1 MIQMDLGME
10 AALNIGTPAPAAT
23 GTGARASLGA
33 AGAAGRTAAPE
44 SASFQDEL
52 QAACRAGNPSCASSN
67 IASGRKASSGEKVV
81 DPQQAEA
88 DPAASRI
95 ENTVDAPASA
105 DIASILLQLLQGV
118 ASPATMPASA
128 SEPPAAA
135 EAGAASEDADS
146 EMLARVL
153 ELLKQMASSS
163 NSASPQDEPDM
174 ARWAALL
181 GQLEQLSCAA
191 PPTALAGKVHQLL
204 TDLYAHL
211 SGAAWGKMVKEATA
225 DGVAAAAEPGATGS
239 PANDAA
245 PSEMPPIQIKNRPD
259 AGVSET
265 VRPTQTPAPAGS
277 ELKAGPAESRVAF
290 STGTST
296 ESAKPANAEVE
307 PPASPHVSSAIPAA
321 ANSGDGHRGG
331 KASETPHPTATVA
344 DTIAPVV
351 GIREDLN
358 ADMGGSRSST
368 GDRTLWKDLG
378 GTDALADSKTQAADA
393 PDTAAP
399 DPRLTRLPE
408 TGPERAAEAVAAG
421 KEKEPA
427 AGAPRTG
434 IFDQIV
440 QRAVVQVR
448 NDQSEIKIDLKPDFL
463 GNVRMQIMTENQQV
477 SVRITTEFPAVRD
490 MIEAGLQQL
499 KSELQNQ
506 GLHVDRLEVSVSD
519 DPHKHSRRRAK
530 PDANS
535 RPIAVEGSLSGDR
548 RAAHERLEPAYYRP
562 RPGGAATIDMF
573 A

>member
-10 AALNIGTPAPAAT
+10 AALNIGTPAPAAI
-23 GTGARASLGA
+23 GTGARASFGA
-33 AGAAGRTAAPE
+33 AGGAGRTAAPE

-67 IASGRKASSGEKVV
+67 TASGRKASSGEKAV

-88 DPAASRI
+88 DPAASRR
-95 ENTVDAPASA
+95 ENTVDVPAAA
-105 DIASILLQLLQGV
+105 DIASFLLQLLQGV
-118 ASPATMPASA
+118 ASPATTPAFA

-135 EAGAASEDADS
+135 EEGAANEDAAA
-146 EMLARVL
+146 EMIARVL

-174 ARWAALL
+174 ARLAELLDQLDELSGAA
-181 GQLEQLSCAA
+181 QTA
-191 PPTALAGKVHQLL
+191 ALAGKVHQLL
-204 TDLYAHL
+204 TDLHAHL
-211 SGAAWGKMVKEATA
+211 SGVAWGKMVKEATA

-259 AGVSET
+259 AGASET
-265 VRPTQTPAPAGS
+265 VRTMQTPVPAGS
-277 ELKAGPAESRVAF
+277 ELKAGPAESRAAF

-307 PPASPHVSSAIPAA
+307 PPASPHGSSAFPAA

-344 DTIAPVV
+344 DTIAPAV

-378 GTDALADSKTQAADA
+378 GMDALADSETQAADA

-421 KEKEPA
+421 KEKEPT

-463 GNVRMQIMTENQQV
+463 GNVRMQFMTENQQV

-519 DPHKHSRRRAK
+519 DPHQHSRRRAK
-530 PDANS
+530 PDANV
-535 RPIAVEGSLSGDR
+535 RPGAVEGVSAADR
-548 RAAHERLEPAYYRP
+548 KAAQERLEPAYYRP